1 MENNE
6 TVCAC
11 ALGKVFGYEPRIAL
25 SLVENLGSA
34 AAVFALSQRER
45 DELLGPYS
53 KYSGTLTDALVEEA
67 AQELSDLEQQ
77 GCRYLP
83 CCPRALRP

>member
-25 SLVENLGSA
+25 SLVESLGSA
-34 AAVFALSQRER
+34 AAVFDLSPKER
-45 DELLGPYS
+45 DDALGPYS
-53 KYSGTLTDALVEEA
+53 KYSGALP
-67 AQELSDLEQQ
+67 DPPLEQ
-77 GCRYLP
+77 
-83 CCPRALRP
+83 AA